1 MNELKENYLNK
12 ERKTCHIFRFKDD
25 LNSINDSG
33 EFQSNY
39 SNIYHE
45 ELLLGKENTDRYE
58 ANFLYLIIKI
68 KMESFILISLIKEIH
83 FFFLL
88 SECQTSQVMYHVV

>member
-12 ERKTCHIFRFKDD
+12 ERKICHIFRFKDD

-68 KMESFILISLIKEIH
+68 KDGKFH
-83 FFFLL
+83 FNLFDKRD
-88 SECQTSQVMYHVV
+88 